1 MISSDQ
7 KAKNLNP
14 IKHQKEVMSNE
25 ERENLRE
32 AYLERSAILEFDA
45 GMTRQEA
52 NRLAWLMVYGRK
64 EKLPL

>member
-1 MISSDQ
+1 M
-7 KAKNLNP
+7 AKNFAQDERDGRYR
-14 IKHQKEVMSNE
+14 QKEVMSNE

-52 NRLAWLMVYGRK
+52 NRLAWQIVYGK
-64 EKLPL
+64 GEKKLD

>member
-1 MISSDQ
+1 M
-7 KAKNLNP
+7 AKDFAQDERDGRYR
-14 IKHQKEVMSNE
+14 QKEVMSNE

-52 NRLAWLMVYGRK
+52 NKLAWKLVYGK
-64 EKLPL
+64 F

>member
-1 MISSDQ
+1 M
-7 KAKNLNP
+7 AKDFAQDERDGRYR
-14 IKHQKEVMSNE
+14 QKEVMSNE

-52 NRLAWLMVYGRK
+52 NKLAWKLVYGKGR
-64 EKLPL
+64 

>member
-1 MISSDQ
+1 M
-7 KAKNLNP
+7 AKNFAQDERDGRYR
-14 IKHQKEVMSNE
+14 QKEVMSNE

-45 GMTRQEA
+45 GMARQEA
-52 NRLAWLMVYGRK
+52 NRLAWQIVYGRR

>member
-1 MISSDQ
+1 M
-7 KAKNLNP
+7 AKNFAQDERDGRYR
-14 IKHQKEVMSNE
+14 QKEVMSNE

-52 NRLAWLMVYGRK
+52 NKLAWKLVYGKGR
-64 EKLPL
+64 

>member
-1 MISSDQ
+1 M
-7 KAKNLNP
+7 AKNFAQDERDGRYR
-14 IKHQKEVMSNE
+14 QKEVMSNE

-52 NRLAWLMVYGRK
+52 NRLAWLMVYG
-64 EKLPL
+64 KLYK

>member
-1 MISSDQ
+1 MMDDFV
-7 KAKNLNP
+7 KGEKVGRYR
-14 IKHQKEVMSNE
+14 QKEVMSNE

>member
-25 ERENLRE
+25 ERED
-32 AYLERSAILEFDA
+32 S
-45 GMTRQEA
+45 
-52 NRLAWLMVYGRK
+52 
-64 EKLPL
+64 

>member
-1 MISSDQ
+1 MDDFG
-7 KAKNLNP
+7 KCEKVGRYR
-14 IKHQKEVMSNE
+14 QKEVMSNE

-52 NRLAWLMVYGRK
+52 NKLAWKLVYGKGR
-64 EKLPL
+64 